1 VGEKSPERKAPSPL
15 EKKPRERQ
23 IPDKTVKAIG
33 KAAVKG
39 TGKGKR

>member
-1 VGEKSPERKAPSPL
+1 VGEKSPEIKGRPSPL

-23 IPDKTVKAIG
+23 IPDKTVKSLG

-39 TGKGKR
+39 AGKK